1 MVQSDDMRLK
11 PCFIARRGNSFAH
24 GDSLRQAVADAEAK
38 YMESR
43 PLDERISAFLE
54 AHPELDTPYGDLF
67 EWHHTLTGSC
77 RAGREEWCR
86 AHGYQPTDSIT
97 VRAFIKQ
104 TLGDYGGKTIR
115 ELAKRYGV
123 KI

>member
-1 MVQSDDMRLK
+1 MALR

-24 GDSLRQAVADAEAK
+24 GDTLREAVADAEAK

-43 PLDERISAFLE
+43 PLGERISAFVE
-54 AHPELDTPYGDLF
+54 AHPDPDTPYGDLF

-77 RAGREEWCR
+77 RAGRKEWCR

-97 VRAFIKQ
+97 VRAFIEQ
-104 TLGDYGGKTIR
+104 TWNDYGRDAIR
-115 ELAKRYGV
+115 QLAGHYGI
-123 KI
+123 KIER